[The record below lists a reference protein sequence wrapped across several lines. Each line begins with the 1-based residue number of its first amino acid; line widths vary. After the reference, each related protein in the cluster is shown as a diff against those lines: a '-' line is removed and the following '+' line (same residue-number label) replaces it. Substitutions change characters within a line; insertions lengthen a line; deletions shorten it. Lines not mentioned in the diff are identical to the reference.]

1 METNEIMT
9 NAEDIMDVTEEVTTC
24 GGSKT
29 LKIAGVVTG
38 ATLIGV
44 AAYKYAIKPLCAKLK
59 AKHEAKR
66 ASKAAIY
73 SGRFPWGEENDIIDL
88 DGLKMLKRKLSK

>member
-9 NAEDIMDVTEEVTTC
+9 NAEDIMDITEEVATC

-38 ATLIGV
+38 AALIGV
-44 AAYKYAIKPLCAKLK
+44 AAYKYAIKPLWAKLK
-59 AKHEAKR
+59 AKHEAKK
-66 ASKAAIY
+66 ASKEAVY
-73 SGRFPWGEENDIIDL
+73 VESKEDEFEEFNDWEEKI
-88 DGLKMLKRKLSK
+88 K

>member
-1 METNEIMT
+1 MEANEIMT
-9 NAEDIMDVTEEVTTC
+9 NAEDIMDVTEEVATC

-44 AAYKYAIKPLCAKLK
+44 VAYKYAIKPLWAKLK
-59 AKHEAKR
+59 AKHEAKK
-66 ASKAAIY
+66 ASKEAVY
-73 SGRFPWGEENDIIDL
+73 VESKTDEFEEFNDWEDKI
-88 DGLKMLKRKLSK
+88 K

>member
-9 NAEDIMDVTEEVTTC
+9 NAEDIMDVTEEVATC

-38 ATLIGV
+38 AALIGV
-44 AAYKYAIKPLCAKLK
+44 AAYKYAIKPLWAKLK
-59 AKHEAKR
+59 AKHEAKK
-66 ASKAAIY
+66 ASKEAVY
-73 SGRFPWGEENDIIDL
+73 VESKEDEFEEFNDWEEKI
-88 DGLKMLKRKLSK
+88 K

>member
-9 NAEDIMDVTEEVTTC
+9 NAEDIMDVTEEAATC

-38 ATLIGV
+38 AALIGV
-44 AAYKYAIKPLCAKLK
+44 VAYKYAIKPLWAKLK
-59 AKHEAKR
+59 AKHEAKK
-66 ASKAAIY
+66 ASKEAVY
-73 SGRFPWGEENDIIDL
+73 VESKTDEFEEFNDWEEKI
-88 DGLKMLKRKLSK
+88 K

>member
-9 NAEDIMDVTEEVTTC
+9 NAEDIMDVTEEVATC

-38 ATLIGV
+38 AALVGV
-44 AAYKYAIKPLCAKLK
+44 AAYKYAIKPLWAKLK
-59 AKHEAKR
+59 AKHEAKK
-66 ASKAAIY
+66 ASKEAVY
-73 SGRFPWGEENDIIDL
+73 VESKTDEFEEFNDWEDKI
-88 DGLKMLKRKLSK
+88 K

>member
-38 ATLIGV
+38 AALIGV
-44 AAYKYAIKPLCAKLK
+44 AAYKYAIKPLWAKLK
-59 AKHEAKR
+59 AKHEAKK
-66 ASKAAIY
+66 ASKEAVY
-73 SGRFPWGEENDIIDL
+73 VESKEDEFEEFNDWEEKI
-88 DGLKMLKRKLSK
+88 K

>member
-9 NAEDIMDVTEEVTTC
+9 NTEDIMDVTEEVATC

-38 ATLIGV
+38 AALIGV
-44 AAYKYAIKPLCAKLK
+44 AAYKYAIKPLWAKLK
-59 AKHEAKR
+59 AKHEAKK
-66 ASKAAIY
+66 ASKEAVY
-73 SGRFPWGEENDIIDL
+73 VESKEDEFEEFNDWEEKI
-88 DGLKMLKRKLSK
+88 K

>member
-9 NAEDIMDVTEEVTTC
+9 NAEDIMDVTEEVATC

-44 AAYKYAIKPLCAKLK
+44 VAYKYAIKPLWAKLK
-59 AKHEAKR
+59 AKHEAKK
-66 ASKAAIY
+66 ASKEAVY
-73 SGRFPWGEENDIIDL
+73 VESKTDEFEEFNDWEDKI
-88 DGLKMLKRKLSK
+88 K

>member
-9 NAEDIMDVTEEVTTC
+9 NAEDIMDVTEEAATC

-38 ATLIGV
+38 AALIGV
-44 AAYKYAIKPLCAKLK
+44 VAYKYAIKPLWAKLK
-59 AKHEAKR
+59 AKHEAKK
-66 ASKAAIY
+66 ASKEAVY
-73 SGRFPWGEENDIIDL
+73 VESKEDEFEEFNDWEDKI
-88 DGLKMLKRKLSK
+88 K

>member
-9 NAEDIMDVTEEVTTC
+9 NAEDIMDVTEEVATC

-38 ATLIGV
+38 AALIGV
-44 AAYKYAIKPLCAKLK
+44 AAYKYAIKPLWAKLK
-59 AKHEAKR
+59 AKHEAKK
-66 ASKAAIY
+66 ASKEAVY
-73 SGRFPWGEENDIIDL
+73 VESKEDEFKEFNDWEEKI
-88 DGLKMLKRKLSK
+88 K

>member
-38 ATLIGV
+38 AALVGV
-44 AAYKYAIKPLCAKLK
+44 AAYKYAIKPLWAKLK
-59 AKHEAKR
+59 AKHEAKK
-66 ASKAAIY
+66 ASKEAVY
-73 SGRFPWGEENDIIDL
+73 VESKTDEFEEFNDWEEKI
-88 DGLKMLKRKLSK
+88 K

>member
-9 NAEDIMDVTEEVTTC
+9 NAEDIMDVTEEATTC

-38 ATLIGV
+38 AALIGV
-44 AAYKYAIKPLCAKLK
+44 VAYKYAIKPLWGKLK
-59 AKHEAKR
+59 AKHEAKK
-66 ASKAAIY
+66 ASKEAVY
-73 SGRFPWGEENDIIDL
+73 VESKEDEFEEFNDWEEKI
-88 DGLKMLKRKLSK
+88 K

>member
-9 NAEDIMDVTEEVTTC
+9 NAEDIMDVTGEVATC

-38 ATLIGV
+38 AALVGI
-44 AAYKYAIKPLCAKLK
+44 AAYKYAIKPLWAKLK
-59 AKHEAKR
+59 AKHEAKK
-66 ASKAAIY
+66 ASKEAVY
-73 SGRFPWGEENDIIDL
+73 VESKTDEFEEFNDWEEKI
-88 DGLKMLKRKLSK
+88 K

>member
-9 NAEDIMDVTEEVTTC
+9 NAEDVMDVTEEVATC

-38 ATLIGV
+38 AALVGV
-44 AAYKYAIKPLCAKLK
+44 AAYKYAIKPLWAKLK
-59 AKHEAKR
+59 AKHEAKK
-66 ASKAAIY
+66 ASKEAVY
-73 SGRFPWGEENDIIDL
+73 VESKTDEFEEFNDWEDKI
-88 DGLKMLKRKLSK
+88 K

>member
-44 AAYKYAIKPLCAKLK
+44 VAYKYAIKPLWAKLK
-59 AKHEAKR
+59 AKHEAKK
-66 ASKAAIY
+66 ASKEAVYVESKADE
-73 SGRFPWGEENDIIDL
+73 FEEFNDWEDKI
-88 DGLKMLKRKLSK
+88 K

>member
-9 NAEDIMDVTEEVTTC
+9 NTEDIMDVTEEVATC

-38 ATLIGV
+38 AALIGV
-44 AAYKYAIKPLCAKLK
+44 AAYKYAIKPLWAKLK
-59 AKHEAKR
+59 AKHEAKK
-66 ASKAAIY
+66 ASKETVYVESKADE
-73 SGRFPWGEENDIIDL
+73 FEEFNDWEEKI
-88 DGLKMLKRKLSK
+88 K

>member
-9 NAEDIMDVTEEVTTC
+9 NAEDIMDVTEEVATC

-38 ATLIGV
+38 AALIGV
-44 AAYKYAIKPLCAKLK
+44 IAYKYAIKPLWAKLK
-59 AKHEAKR
+59 AKHEAKK
-66 ASKAAIY
+66 ASKEAVY
-73 SGRFPWGEENDIIDL
+73 VESKEDEFEEFNDWEDKI
-88 DGLKMLKRKLSK
+88 K

>member
-9 NAEDIMDVTEEVTTC
+9 NAEDIMDVTEEAATC

-38 ATLIGV
+38 AALIGV
-44 AAYKYAIKPLCAKLK
+44 VAYKYAIKPLWAKLK
-59 AKHEAKR
+59 AKHEAKK
-66 ASKAAIY
+66 ASKEAVY
-73 SGRFPWGEENDIIDL
+73 VESKEDEFEEFNDWEEKI
-88 DGLKMLKRKLSK
+88 K

>member
-9 NAEDIMDVTEEVTTC
+9 NTEDIMDVTEEAATC

-38 ATLIGV
+38 AALIGV
-44 AAYKYAIKPLCAKLK
+44 VAYKYAIKPLWAKLK
-59 AKHEAKR
+59 AKHEAKK
-66 ASKAAIY
+66 ASKEAVY
-73 SGRFPWGEENDIIDL
+73 VESKEDEFEEFNDWEEKI
-88 DGLKMLKRKLSK
+88 K

>member
-9 NAEDIMDVTEEVTTC
+9 NAEDIMDVTEEVSTC

-38 ATLIGV
+38 AALIGV
-44 AAYKYAIKPLCAKLK
+44 AAYKYAIKPLWAKLK
-59 AKHEAKR
+59 AKHEAKK
-66 ASKAAIY
+66 ASKEAVY
-73 SGRFPWGEENDIIDL
+73 VESKEDEFEEFNDWEEKI
-88 DGLKMLKRKLSK
+88 K

>member
-9 NAEDIMDVTEEVTTC
+9 NAEDVMDVTEEVATC

-44 AAYKYAIKPLCAKLK
+44 VAYKYAIKPLWAKLK
-59 AKHEAKR
+59 AKHEAKK
-66 ASKAAIY
+66 ASKEAVY
-73 SGRFPWGEENDIIDL
+73 VESKTDEFEEFNDWEDKI
-88 DGLKMLKRKLSK
+88 K

>member
-38 ATLIGV
+38 AALIGV
-44 AAYKYAIKPLCAKLK
+44 VAYKYAIKPLWAKLK
-59 AKHEAKR
+59 AKHEAKK
-66 ASKAAIY
+66 ASKEAVY
-73 SGRFPWGEENDIIDL
+73 VESKEDEFEEFNDWEDKI
-88 DGLKMLKRKLSK
+88 K

>member
-9 NAEDIMDVTEEVTTC
+9 NAEDIMDVTEEAATC

-38 ATLIGV
+38 AALIGV
-44 AAYKYAIKPLCAKLK
+44 VAYKYAIKPLWAKLK
-59 AKHEAKR
+59 AKHEAKK
-66 ASKAAIY
+66 ASKEAVY
-73 SGRFPWGEENDIIDL
+73 VESTTDEFEEFNDWEDKI
-88 DGLKMLKRKLSK
+88 K

>member
-9 NAEDIMDVTEEVTTC
+9 NAEDIMDVTEEVATC

-38 ATLIGV
+38 AALIGV
-44 AAYKYAIKPLCAKLK
+44 VAYKYAIKPLWAKLK
-59 AKHEAKR
+59 AKHEAKK
-66 ASKAAIY
+66 ASKEAVY
-73 SGRFPWGEENDIIDL
+73 VESTTDEFEEFNDWEDKI
-88 DGLKMLKRKLSK
+88 K

>member
-9 NAEDIMDVTEEVTTC
+9 NAEDIMDVTEEVATC

-38 ATLIGV
+38 AALIGV
-44 AAYKYAIKPLCAKLK
+44 VAYKYAIKPLWAKLK
-59 AKHEAKR
+59 AKHEAKK
-66 ASKAAIY
+66 ASKEAVY
-73 SGRFPWGEENDIIDL
+73 VESKEEEFEEFNDWEDKI
-88 DGLKMLKRKLSK
+88 K

>member
-9 NAEDIMDVTEEVTTC
+9 NAEDIMDVTEEVATC

-38 ATLIGV
+38 AALIGV
-44 AAYKYAIKPLCAKLK
+44 AAYKYAIKPLWAKLK
-59 AKHEAKR
+59 AKHEAKK
-66 ASKAAIY
+66 ASKEAVY
-73 SGRFPWGEENDIIDL
+73 VESTTDEFEEFNDWEDKI
-88 DGLKMLKRKLSK
+88 K

>member
-9 NAEDIMDVTEEVTTC
+9 NAEDIMDVTEEVATC

-38 ATLIGV
+38 AALVGI
-44 AAYKYAIKPLCAKLK
+44 AAYKYAIKPLWAKLK
-59 AKHEAKR
+59 AKHEAKK
-66 ASKAAIY
+66 ASKEAVY
-73 SGRFPWGEENDIIDL
+73 VESKTDEFEEFNDWEEKI
-88 DGLKMLKRKLSK
+88 K

>member
-9 NAEDIMDVTEEVTTC
+9 NAEDIMDVTEEVATC

-38 ATLIGV
+38 AALVGV
-44 AAYKYAIKPLCAKLK
+44 AVYKYAIKPLWAKLK
-59 AKHEAKR
+59 AKHEAKK
-66 ASKAAIY
+66 ASKEAVY
-73 SGRFPWGEENDIIDL
+73 VESKEDEFEEFNDWEEKI
-88 DGLKMLKRKLSK
+88 K

>member
-9 NAEDIMDVTEEVTTC
+9 NAEDIMDVTEEVATC

-38 ATLIGV
+38 AALIGV
-44 AAYKYAIKPLCAKLK
+44 VAYKYAIKPLWAKLK
-59 AKHEAKR
+59 AKHEAKK
-66 ASKAAIY
+66 ASKEAVY
-73 SGRFPWGEENDIIDL
+73 VESKEDEFEEFNDWEEKI
-88 DGLKMLKRKLSK
+88 K

>member
-9 NAEDIMDVTEEVTTC
+9 NAEDIMDVTEEVATC

-38 ATLIGV
+38 AALIGV
-44 AAYKYAIKPLCAKLK
+44 VAYKYAIKPLWAKIK
-59 AKHEAKR
+59 AKHEAKK
-66 ASKAAIY
+66 ASKEAVY
-73 SGRFPWGEENDIIDL
+73 VESKEDEFEEFNDWEEKI
-88 DGLKMLKRKLSK
+88 K